1 MLHSVPPRRL
11 CSSTNPSSLARTA
24 MAAAPPGGGGGDGD
38 GGSANLPL
46 FGIGAAGGIEG
57 RSPIEG
63 GDGYSSSDLYS
74 SDDDEFMEPAL
85 SMEQRVRLAKQ
96 WVANPSNSHE
106 LTHGLGGVL

>member
-1 MLHSVPPRRL
+1 
-11 CSSTNPSSLARTA
+11 
-24 MAAAPPGGGGGDGD
+24 MAAAPPGGGGGSGGGGDGD
-38 GGSANLPL
+38 GGGANLPL
-46 FGIGAAGGIEG
+46 FGIGAVGGIEG

-63 GDGYSSSDLYS
+63 GDGYSSSEYS

-85 SMEQRVRLAKQ
+85 SMEQRVRLAQQ

>member
-1 MLHSVPPRRL
+1 MARPRRRAGVA
-11 CSSTNPSSLARTA
+11 AREVA
-24 MAAAPPGGGGGDGD
+24 RPRRGEGRARGSGDGD
-38 GGSANLPL
+38 GGGANLPL

-63 GDGYSSSDLYS
+63 GDGYSSSEYS

>member
-1 MLHSVPPRRL
+1 MV
-11 CSSTNPSSLARTA
+11 
-24 MAAAPPGGGGGDGD
+24 AATSGGGGGAGSDG
-38 GGSANLPL
+38 ANIPL
-46 FGIGAAGGIEG
+46 FGSGAAGGIEG

-63 GDGYSSSDLYS
+63 GDGYSSSDSYS

-85 SMEQRVRLAKQ
+85 SMEQRVRLAHQ